1 MRTLFFL
8 IATSFAFAQ
17 SNTLTQTQRLKW
29 TTVSTIGPAN
39 LAGGLFSAGYGTLAN
54 KPPEYGPHWEGYF
67 KRQGLRLTGSA
78 TSNLIEAELGAM
90 WGEDPRYRRLG
101 TGSAKSRTWYV
112 IKSSFLAYDRNGN
125 RMPAYARYA
134 AISSSNVISNA
145 WRPDSQRTVGDTT
158 TRIGL
163 GFSGRIIGNAFSEF
177 FPDVMKKLRKK

>member
-8 IATSFAFAQ
+8 LATALSFAQ
-17 SNTLTQTQRLKW
+17 SNNVSQAERLKW
-29 TTVSTIGPAN
+29 TTISTIGPAN
-39 LAGGLFSAGYGTLAN
+39 LAGGLFSAGYATGVN
-54 KPPEYGPHWEGYF
+54 KPPEYGPHWEGFF

-78 TSNLIEAELGAM
+78 TSNLMEAELGAL

-101 TGSAKSRTWYV
+101 TGPRKNRIWHV
-112 IKSSFLAYDRNGN
+112 IKSSFLAYDRNGD

-177 FPDVMKKLRKK
+177 FPDVMKKFRK